1 MVQSHRYFSWP
12 QKGARN
18 LCRQGIIYNKAISI
32 FIYIVIIYNK
42 WQFTNQEI
50 SIYSLRGNF
59 TININQQRETW
70 WTCKSTGKSW
80 ISWRKKKTNSHYD
93 HKKTWAG
100 RKFHWNLQPDMR
112 PPEAKIGHQSSKSL
126 VTWCCRDCCSSK
138 RGSQLDSFQVFWWG
152 LPDVKFGLCLAEVK
166 FQCFRDGGSSNSRRI
181 RSFTVIPGPTLI
193 CQCWLSPAQSH
204 RWHKTTPRVQR
215 RYMRISPVSLT
226 ALWIK
231 TLLCW
236 LKHQSI

>member
-80 ISWRKKKTNSHYD
+80 ISWRKKKQIPTMIIKKHGPAANS
-93 HKKTWAG
+93 TG
-100 RKFHWNLQPDMR
+100 
-112 PPEAKIGHQSSKSL
+112 
-126 VTWCCRDCCSSK
+126 
-138 RGSQLDSFQVFWWG
+138 
-152 LPDVKFGLCLAEVK
+152 
-166 FQCFRDGGSSNSRRI
+166 
-181 RSFTVIPGPTLI
+181 
-193 CQCWLSPAQSH
+193 
-204 RWHKTTPRVQR
+204 
-215 RYMRISPVSLT
+215 ISSLT
-226 ALWIK
+226 WDPQK
-231 TLLCW
+231 PR
-236 LKHQSI
+236 